1 VPHINLA
8 TSPAH
13 TGMTGITSEH
23 TLTFTLVS
31 SIAPK
36 PALLFRHFFQVAFY
50 SIWVMFMHAQR
61 VPSPSSASNGN
72 ANGHANGHA
81 NGNGYPAEKSN
92 GYANGHVLQ
101 DAEIWVKPG
110 ILEYPGLFLRAI
122 LVVRSC
128 FTFPSHEPRNALAR
142 ASRFVVWSRLD
153 IR

>member
-8 TSPAH
+8 ASSAH
-13 TGMTGITSEH
+13 IGMTGITCEH
-23 TLTFTLVS
+23 TLVFTLVS
-31 SIAPK
+31 SVATK

-50 SIWVMFMHAQR
+50 MFMHAQR
-61 VPSPSSASNGN
+61 VPSPPSASNGN
-72 ANGHANGHA
+72 ANGHANGHT
-81 NGNGYPAEKSN
+81 NGNGYSAEKSN

-122 LVVRSC
+122 LVVRPC
-128 FTFPSHEPRNALAR
+128 FTFPSHEQRYALAR
-142 ASRFVVWSRLD
+142 ASCFVVWLRLD